1 MTEQEITFRLLR
13 SALNDTTPDVGVL
26 EPQQW
31 WSLFRLLQRNHV
43 AALVSEVFNQ
53 MPKEMLPPRA
63 VLIPWLAERN
73 KATEWAR
80 YQKDVQDDVVNTL
93 QKHGIQ
99 TLVLKGTHIATYYSH
114 PELREFGDLDLYF
127 FDKHDEADRVAKKE
141 LGVSISDKSHHH
153 TKYDYRGVTVESHY
167 DFVNT
172 HYPPS
177 NRNYETLLKEQVP
190 SPTFEV
196 LFLLRHMACHFAA
209 SRITLRDLVDW
220 ALTCQALEDKVD
232 WTLVNKTIEDYGM
245 TEFFAA
251 LNTIATQH
259 LGVSMSQCLAV
270 LQSCSLDVSLVHK
283 VEHDLVYGSEEADN
297 KADGLERLGWKL
309 RRWHALAWKRR
320 MVFNDSP
327 LRLLLSSFTSHIEKP
342 QSILHKQ

>member
-1 MTEQEITFRLLR
+1 M
-13 SALNDTTPDVGVL
+13 SAQN
-26 EPQQW
+26 W

-43 AALVSEVFNQ
+43 AALVSEIFDK

-127 FDKHDEADRVAKKE
+127 FDEHDEADRVAKKE

-177 NRNYETLLKEQVP
+177 NRNYETLLKEQAP

-220 ALTCQALEDKVD
+220 TLTCRALNDKVD
-232 WTLVNKTIEDYGM
+232 WGRVQDIATEYGM
-245 TEFFAA
+245 SSFVRA
-251 LNTIATQH
+251 LSIVAEHQLGISMPLQLSNGPDDIA
-259 LGVSMSQCLAV
+259 
-270 LQSCSLDVSLVHK
+270 DR
-283 VEHDLVYGSEEADN
+283 DLFERDIVYGSVEDHA
-297 KADGLERLGWKL
+297 ADGIGRLGWKF
-309 RRWHALAWKRR
+309 RRWNALAWKRR
-320 MVFNDSP
+320 MVYSDSS
-327 LRLLLSSFTSHIEKP
+327 LSLWLASLTSHTMKS
-342 QSILHKQ
+342 QSFLHKQ

>member
-1 MTEQEITFRLLR
+1 M
-13 SALNDTTPDVGVL
+13 SAQN
-26 EPQQW
+26 W

-43 AALVSEVFNQ
+43 AALVSEVFDK

-63 VLIPWLAERN
+63 VLIPWLAERD

-80 YQKDVQDDVVNTL
+80 YQKDVQDDIVDTL

-99 TLVLKGTHIATYYSH
+99 TLVLKGTHIATYYPH

-220 ALTCQALEDKVD
+220 TLPCRALNDKVD
-232 WTLVNKTIEDYGM
+232 WSRVQDIATEYGM
-245 TEFFAA
+245 SSFVRA
-251 LNTIATQH
+251 LSIVAEHQLGISMPLQLSNGPDDIA
-259 LGVSMSQCLAV
+259 
-270 LQSCSLDVSLVHK
+270 DR
-283 VEHDLVYGSEEADN
+283 DLFERDIVYGSVEDHA
-297 KADGLERLGWKL
+297 ADGIGRLGWKF
-309 RRWHALAWKRR
+309 RRWNALAWKRR
-320 MVFNDSP
+320 MVYSDSS
-327 LRLLLSSFTSHIEKP
+327 LSLWLASLTSHTMKP
-342 QSILHKQ
+342 QSFLHKQ